1 MKFRQLKSMCF
12 AVVVLAFVA
21 TACSSGGSS
30 GSSPT
35 GTTGSTGAT
44 GGGSTGSSGGQSSA
58 AITAQGL
65 AFHPTTVNVSAGTV
79 TLTVTNKDTV
89 KHTFTL
95 DDGSSTTDLLPGTTT
110 TITLNLTA
118 TVGWHCSIHP
128 SMTGTL
134 NVA

>member
-1 MKFRQLKSMCF
+1 MKFHQLKSVCF

-35 GTTGSTGAT
+35 GTTGTT
-44 GGGSTGSSGGQSSA
+44 GSTGSSGGQSSA

-79 TLTVTNKDTV
+79 TLAVTNKDTV

-128 SMTGTL
+128 AMTGTL